1 MNYTCS
7 KITQTVTLVDEEVS
21 PVLPGKNGLLGVL
34 YVFHTW
40 PFKLGFCWMPLEQ
53 VERVFSCCEGNIRKS
68 WRVRRAIYF
77 TQSYYALPNNWSSL
91 CNTWNFEIK
100 MLLYW
105 KEEKKKIA
113 KKWFP
118 LLCYNTS
125 YLSKSKLKKS
135 FSIKVH
141 EDVMF
146 EEKF

>member
-1 MNYTCS
+1 
-7 KITQTVTLVDEEVS
+7 
-21 PVLPGKNGLLGVL
+21 
-34 YVFHTW
+34 
-40 PFKLGFCWMPLEQ
+40 
-53 VERVFSCCEGNIRKS
+53 
-68 WRVRRAIYF
+68 
-77 TQSYYALPNNWSSL
+77 
-91 CNTWNFEIK
+91 

-146 EEKF
+146 EEKC

>member
-1 MNYTCS
+1 MPSTLLRATMHC
-7 KITQTVTLVDEEVS
+7 QTIE
-21 PVLPGKNGLLGVL
+21 
-34 YVFHTW
+34 
-40 PFKLGFCWMPLEQ
+40 
-53 VERVFSCCEGNIRKS
+53 
-68 WRVRRAIYF
+68 
-77 TQSYYALPNNWSSL
+77 SSL

-118 LLCYNTS
+118 LLCHNTS

-146 EEKF
+146 EKKFQNVSVLVETSWIFFQLWLWV

>member
-1 MNYTCS
+1 MPSTLLRATMHC
-7 KITQTVTLVDEEVS
+7 QTIE
-21 PVLPGKNGLLGVL
+21 
-34 YVFHTW
+34 
-40 PFKLGFCWMPLEQ
+40 
-53 VERVFSCCEGNIRKS
+53 
-68 WRVRRAIYF
+68 
-77 TQSYYALPNNWSSL
+77 SSL